1 MLSRFCSFHALPMSL
16 NQRFM
21 FSLQCIRKRSVVF
34 ISWTILSFCMV
45 LVSSRPNFITSLC
58 HISKSIESR
67 ALFLYPSKSRW
78 SKFENGN
85 KTALYS
91 QQLLRNNIRMGCRK
105 DQVIPSSMCIRL
117 GYLFLFRYLWWRCLP
132 PSPSSLTLTSSTTG
146 TLKHIPW

>member
-1 MLSRFCSFHALPMSL
+1 MPIQVSKIRLYRKIIPFSTICQHAISDEASCSCS
-16 NQRFM
+16 
-21 FSLQCIRKRSVVF
+21 
-34 ISWTILSFCMV
+34 CMV

-146 TLKHIPW
+146 TLKHIP